1 MAKQSHKKSGTI
13 PFWPNHA
20 LTEAS
25 VALFFLGGLFLLS
38 GILPRELGETA
49 NKLATPEHILPDWYF
64 LWMFQLLKIIP
75 SKILGLL
82 VSAGVFAVI
91 FVAPWLDKSHL
102 RRPGQRPVASL
113 LMLGFLIAAA
123 ILSVFSLGL

>member
-1 MAKQSHKKSGTI
+1 MAKQEQKKSGTI

-38 GILPRELGETA
+38 GILPRELGEPA

-64 LWMFQLLKIIP
+64 LWMFQLLKLIP

-82 VSAGVFAVI
+82 VSAGVFAVL
-91 FVAPWLDKSHL
+91 FAVPWLDKSPL
-102 RRPGQRPVASL
+102 RRPGQRPAASL
-113 LMLGFLIAAA
+113 LMLGFMIAAG
-123 ILSVFSLGL
+123 ILSFLAL